1 MVLTILLYYYIS
13 SILCEKGG
21 GPACRA
27 TIAVPHYIRNILLS
41 TVKFRALHAS

>member
-27 TIAVPHYIRNILLS
+27 TIAVPHYIQLYEIYYYRQ
-41 TVKFRALHAS
+41 